1 MKIENRKYSV
11 LVLVSAIFAGG
22 LFFVLSKNNVTDEDI
37 LKSRSSVNSTSQVS
51 SDTQILKKEKNNSNL
66 SIEKQKINDI
76 QNEGLPNK
84 PKLTVSK
91 IVDVHGQVTDKQGK
105 GIGGMQ
111 VEISS
116 GLASLTQKQLYT
128 SISDDNGNFIIHGL
142 APGDE
147 YQLEVLALGA
157 YAGTRLKP
165 LSIKENMGSIAIV
178 VDSLELISLDGTIVG
193 TDYTPVV
200 GFEILIR
207 NMDIAYPGDKIV
219 TDDAGFFQLS
229 EFPVGNIHMSTSGDE
244 HFEVTGITLLPD
256 VYRNLTLVLDKGL
269 YELSGQIS
277 DSFEQPIAQARV
289 VSTSIFS
296 GDHYQSSSYRL
307 RVTDKNGNFIFT
319 GLGEWDHKLV
329 IDAPGYQTVTINYN
343 FQTLE
348 DELLVTLQRN

>member
-37 LKSRSSVNSTSQVS
+37 LKCRSSVNSTSQVS

-91 IVDVHGQVTDKQGK
+91 IVDVHGQVTDTQGN

-142 APGDE
+142 APEDE

-165 LSIKENMGSIAIV
+165 LSIKENIC
-178 VDSLELISLDGTIVG
+178 LL
-193 TDYTPVV
+193 YTS
-200 GFEILIR
+200 
-207 NMDIAYPGDKIV
+207 
-219 TDDAGFFQLS
+219 DAA
-229 EFPVGNIHMSTSGDE
+229 DE
-244 HFEVTGITLLPD
+244 
-256 VYRNLTLVLDKGL
+256 
-269 YELSGQIS
+269 
-277 DSFEQPIAQARV
+277 
-289 VSTSIFS
+289 
-296 GDHYQSSSYRL
+296 
-307 RVTDKNGNFIFT
+307 
-319 GLGEWDHKLV
+319 
-329 IDAPGYQTVTINYN
+329 
-343 FQTLE
+343 
-348 DELLVTLQRN
+348 